1 MTEASFDYVIVG
13 AGSSGCVVAN
23 RLTENG
29 KYSALLL
36 EAGPKDNYPWIH
48 IPIGYAKTMF
58 NKNYNWCLNTE
69 PDPGMHNREIYWP
82 RGKVLGGSSS
92 INGLIFIRGQAA
104 DFDGWEL
111 LGNPGWGWND
121 VLPYFIRMEKNQR
134 GASTLRGGD
143 GPLGVSDI
151 GEKDQLATA
160 FIKAC
165 EQAGIPA
172 NNDFNGDKQEG
183 AGFYQLTTWRGKR
196 CSTAVAYLRPAKN
209 RSNLRIE
216 TGALAAKILTDNKRT
231 YGVTYMKGRQ
241 AFSVHADKEVI
252 ISAGAIQS
260 PQLLQLS
267 GIGPQDLL
275 KRHGINLVHH
285 LSGVGRN
292 LQDHLQ
298 IRVIHRCNTPITTND
313 ILKSPLRKFQMG
325 LKYFLFREG
334 PLSIGINQ
342 AGAFVRSK
350 EEVKTPDLQ
359 FHFAALSADLPGAPL
374 HDFSG
379 FTSSV
384 CQLRPESCGHIEIK
398 SSDPFETPAIHP
410 NYLSTDVD
418 RDTVVAGLRV
428 ARNIAT
434 SPALSSYIVDEYM
447 PGPAVGSDEELLE
460 FARASGV
467 TIFHPTGT
475 CKMGADSTSVV
486 DNRLRV
492 HGVNNLRVVDTSIM
506 PMITSGNTNAPAIM
520 IGEKASDM
528 ILEDAKS

>member
-1 MTEASFDYVIVG
+1 MTAVSFDYVIVG

-29 KYSALLL
+29 KYTALLL

-69 PDPGMHNREIYWP
+69 PDPGMNNREIYWP
-82 RGKVLGGSSS
+82 RGKVLGGSSA
-92 INGLIFIRGQAA
+92 INGLIFIRGQST
-104 DFDGWEL
+104 DFDRWEQ
-111 LGNPGWGWND
+111 LGNLGWGWDN

-134 GASTLRGGD
+134 GAGPLRGRD

-151 GEKDQLATA
+151 GDKDQLAEA
-160 FIKAC
+160 FIQAC
-165 EQAGIPA
+165 QQVGIPV
-172 NNDFNGDKQEG
+172 NDDFNGSRQEG

-196 CSTAVAYLRPAKN
+196 CSTAVAYLRPARN
-209 RSNLRIE
+209 RNNLKIE
-216 TGALAAKILTDNKRT
+216 PDALATKILMDKKRA
-231 YGVTYMKGRQ
+231 YGVTYMKDNQ
-241 AFSVHADKEVI
+241 VFSVHANREVI
-252 ISAGAIQS
+252 ISAGAVQS

-267 GIGPQDLL
+267 GLGPEDLL
-275 KRHGINLVHH
+275 KRHGIDLVHH
-285 LSGVGRN
+285 LPGVGSN

-298 IRVIHRCNTPITTND
+298 IRVIHRCNKPITTND
-313 ILKSPLRKFQMG
+313 MLKSPLRKLGMG
-325 LKYFLFREG
+325 IKYFLFRTG

-342 AGAFVRSK
+342 AGAFVRSRDD
-350 EEVKTPDLQ
+350 VKIPDLQ

-384 CQLRPESCGHIEIK
+384 CQLRPESCGYIEIK
-398 SSDPFETPAIHP
+398 SSDPQESPAIHP
-410 NYLSTDVD
+410 NYLNAGID
-418 RDTVVAGLRV
+418 RDVAVAGLKM
-428 ARNIAT
+428 ARKIAA
-434 SPALSSYIVDEYM
+434 SPALNKFIVDEYM
-447 PGPAVGSDEELLE
+447 PGTDVRTDQELLE

-475 CKMGADSTSVV
+475 CKMGRDSSSVV
-486 DNRLRV
+486 DHRLRV
-492 HGVNNLRVVDTSIM
+492 HGVGDLRVVDASIM
-506 PMITSGNTNAPAIM
+506 PVITSGNTNAPAIM

-528 ILEDAKS
+528 ILEDVR